1 MSDENEIEFEGG
13 FFGDAGVNVADV
25 PDDPF
30 GFGNEPWPLVV
41 TEVAKPKVTGNKD
54 KIGMMVTFAVDHPK
68 YQGHQVSKQLGFGN
82 WFQLPVPKALQNQIP
97 WDPQNNPKDMEAMV
111 KLRRLFISL
120 GFGVDELS
128 GVNGEKMVGR
138 RCMAKI
144 FPKENEQGFW
154 QFNLNGFKPIGE
166 GNGNSGWGNNE
177 FASGTTSNPGG
188 GKSAAEL
195 LEDEMNE
202 S

>member
-82 WFQLPVPKALQNQIP
+82 WFQLPVPKPLQNQIP

-166 GNGNSGWGNNE
+166 GNGNGGWGNNE